1 MEWTKPYH
9 GISHL
14 VDIPKEYRISMN
26 TYTTISYVYM
36 VHKGTYM
43 SPDPHPF
50 TAIKEFTGTVDDCR
64 KEAEKWARKLA

>member
-1 MEWTKPYH
+1 
-9 GISHL
+9 
-14 VDIPKEYRISMN
+14 MN